1 MVRLQDDF
9 YEAINGEW
17 IDQATIPA
25 DKPATGGF
33 YDLIEDIEQLERQ
46 ELADFESGKKLIPAE
61 LKNFVAFHKLTSNWD
76 KRQQGIQQ
84 IVTQYLAPLQEI
96 TSWSSWQKNAGQLIK
111 NAYTTELAFGISPD
125 SKNTAINELWLTAP
139 DIILPDTTSY
149 DDPESSQQLLAVWSK
164 MVKEILVKV
173 GFDQA
178 TADQMVEQALAFDSM
193 IANRSSSNEEMSDY
207 WKNYHPTALADLQKQ
222 LPEYDLSTTLTE
234 ILDSAVEKVI
244 ISDAKF
250 WDKAPEVYQAENFQA
265 IKAWTMIQAVLEIA
279 PFLSNDLR
287 ILAGQYQRTLSG
299 TAEASEPAKAAFRQ
313 AHAFFASVV
322 GLWYGEN
329 FFGPQAKAD
338 VTKMVKSIIKVYE
351 QRFEHNDWLTPATL
365 EKAKVK
371 LNALTIKVGYP
382 DFIPDYLINRTVDS
396 EQSLVDN
403 IIRFSKEAVTYH
415 LGKWH
420 QKPNAEVWGMSAD
433 TVNAYYSPDFNQI
446 VFPAAILQAPFYQL
460 NQSAS
465 ANFGGIGT
473 VIAHE
478 ITHAFDTNGA
488 RFDEHGNLHEW
499 WQPSD
504 FENFEAR
511 TKLIEEQFDGLES
524 AGAKINGHLT
534 VSENVADLGGIS
546 AALTA
551 AQADPAFNVHD
562 FFENQAQIWRQ
573 KASDDYLKLLASI
586 DVHAPAKLRVNVPVT
601 NFDLFFDTYQVQ
613 KGDGMWREPADR
625 VQIW

>member
-9 YEAINGEW
+9 YEAINGAW

-46 ELADFESGKKLIPAE
+46 ELADFESGKKPIPAP

-76 KRQQGIQQ
+76 QRQQGIQQ
-84 IVTQYLAPLQEI
+84 IVTQYLAPLQAI
-96 TSWSSWQKNAGQLIK
+96 TSWSAWQKNAGQLIK
-111 NAYTTELAFGISPD
+111 NAYSTELAFGISPD

-178 TADQMVEQALAFDSM
+178 TADQMVEQALAFDRM

-207 WKNYHPTALADLQKQ
+207 WKNYHPTALADLQKR

-234 ILDSAVEKVI
+234 ILDSSVEKVI

-250 WDKAPEVYQAENFQA
+250 WDKAPEVYQAENFEA

-403 IIRFSKEAVTYH
+403 IIRFSKEAVAYH
-415 LGKWH
+415 LSKWH

-601 NFDLFFDTYQVQ
+601 NFDLFFDTYQVK

>member
-1 MVRLQDDF
+1 MVRLQNDF
-9 YEAINGEW
+9 YEAINGDW

-46 ELADFESGKKLIPAE
+46 ELADFESGKKPIPAT
-61 LKNFVAFHKLTSNWD
+61 LKNFVAFHKLTSNWNQ
-76 KRQQGIQQ
+76 RQQGIQQ

-96 TSWSSWQKNAGQLIK
+96 TNWSAWQTNAGQLIK
-111 NAYTTELAFGISPD
+111 DAYTTELAFGISPD

-178 TADQMVEQALAFDSM
+178 TADQMVDQALAFDHL

-207 WKNYHPTALADLQKQ
+207 WKNYHPTDLVDLQKQ
-222 LPEYDLSTTLTE
+222 LPEYDLSATLTE
-234 ILDSAVEKVI
+234 ILDSSVEKVI

-250 WDKAPEVYQAENFQA
+250 WDKAAEIYQAKNFEA

-287 ILAGQYQRTLSG
+287 VLAGQYQRTLSG
-299 TAEASEPAKAAFRQ
+299 TAEASEPQKSAFRQ

-382 DFIPDYLINRTVDS
+382 DFIPDYLVNRTVDP

-415 LGKWH
+415 LSKWH

-504 FENFEAR
+504 FKNFEAR

-524 AGAKINGHLT
+524 AGAEINGHLT

-551 AQADPAFNVHD
+551 AQADPEFNVHD

-613 KGDGMWREPADR
+613 KRDGMWREPADR